1 MSKAAYDRQ
10 YFSLANP
17 DSNDYRHITARP
29 VALALGAEITGVDL
43 SRPCEPAVYDEIAD
57 ALWRHHV
64 LFFRDQDLPP
74 ASHMALATHFG
85 VMERHEIF
93 KAHPSHP
100 EISVLENDETKPPE
114 INVWHTDVTF
124 RERPTLCSI
133 LYCVETPEVGGDTLW
148 LNQQAAYATLSPKIR
163 KLLLDLEA
171 EHDVLRAYAGST
183 VLENAGGAAK
193 VAELRAKNPPVL
205 HPVVVSH
212 PITGV
217 PGLLVSRGFTSRIA
231 GLSRIESDGLIGLLL
246 EHLATPEFQVR
257 FHWRPG
263 SIAIW
268 DNFATQHYAMADYY
282 PRRRLMRRITVSGR
296 KPEPARSGPEAA
308 RSGSR

>member
-1 MSKAAYDRQ
+1 MREAAYDRR
-10 YFSLANP
+10 YFSLARP
-17 DSNDYRHITARP
+17 ETGTYRHIAVRP
-29 VALALGAEITGVDL
+29 VALALGAEITDVDL
-43 SRPCEPAVYDEIAD
+43 SQPRDPEVYDEIAD

-64 LFFRDQDLPP
+64 LFFRGQALSP
-74 ASHMALATHFG
+74 ASHMALAAHFG

-93 KAHPSHP
+93 KAHPRHP
-100 EISVLENDETKPPE
+100 EISVLENDESKPPE

-133 LYCVETPEVGGDTLW
+133 LHCLEAPDVGGDTLW
-148 LNQQAAYATLSPKIR
+148 LNQQAAYTTLSPRIQR
-163 KLLLDLEA
+163 LLLDLEA

-193 VAELRAKNPPVL
+193 IEELRAKNPPVL

-217 PGLLVSRGFTSRIA
+217 SGLLINRGFTTRIA
-231 GLSRIESDGLIGLLL
+231 GLSKIESDALIGLLL

-257 FHWRPG
+257 FRWRAG
-263 SIAIW
+263 SVAIW

-282 PRRRLMRRITVSGR
+282 PLRRRMQRITVAGQ
-296 KPEPARSGPEAA
+296 KPEPARARTAA
-308 RSGSR
+308 TAVCR